1 MKSMLLRDRIL
12 GFLKKENKTSA
23 QFAEEIGVQ
32 PSGISHILS
41 GRNNPSLDF
50 IIKMLEKYPYLSSD
64 WLLFGRGPM
73 YKDQYES
80 SLFDEF
86 ITESD
91 NIGIKRGNEKESNEQ
106 EMQLIENQIDTKVL
120 DTIEKETHRN
130 KITRIIWF
138 YENNTFEEFIP
149 GKG

>member
-1 MKSMLLRDRIL
+1 MLLRDRIL

-50 IIKMLEKYPYLSSD
+50 VIKMLEKYPYLSSE
-64 WLLFGRGPM
+64 WLLFGRGSM
-73 YKDQYES
+73 YKDQYEG
-80 SLFDEF
+80 SLFDELNNGSEK
-86 ITESD
+86 IEA
-91 NIGIKRGNEKESNEQ
+91 KKGNEKDKKEQ
-106 EMQLIENQIDTKVL
+106 KMQIIENQIETKL
-120 DTIEKETHRN
+120 SEANEKEMHRN
-130 KITRIIWF
+130 NITRIIWF

>member
-1 MKSMLLRDRIL
+1 MLLRDRIL

-50 IIKMLEKYPYLSSD
+50 IIKMLEKYPYLSSE

-73 YKDQYES
+73 DKDQYEG
-80 SLFDEF
+80 SLFDELY
-86 ITESD
+86 TDSD
-91 NIGIKRGNEKESNEQ
+91 KVDIKQGKEHESNEQ
-106 EMQLIENQIDTKVL
+106 EIQLIENQIDTKSS
-120 DTIEKETHRN
+120 DTNEKEKSRRN
-130 KITRIIWF
+130 ITRIIWF

-149 GKG
+149 DKG